1 MGKQMQYWI
10 IAFTAALVVVIGYA
24 AGPVG
29 AVAALLVFSVALY
42 LLWARRLGFNGA
54 WTRFGLDR
62 LTAPL
67 WKGENWDR
75 FGGIFNDRDSVV
87 KAATVAVVLIA
98 LSLILPPS
106 QVGLVAVA
114 IAAWYAFE
122 IYRSQKPA
130 VRPAAL
136 ESKVANDK
144 VVYTAAASSRP
155 EVTKVN

>member
-1 MGKQMQYWI
+1 MQYWI

-29 AVAALLVFSVALY
+29 AVASLVVFSSALY

-75 FGGIFNDRDSVV
+75 FGMIFNDRDTVV

-98 LSLILPPS
+98 LSLLLPPN
-106 QVGLVAVA
+106 QVALVALA
-114 IAAWYAFE
+114 IAIWFAVE
-122 IYRSQKPA
+122 IYRGQRSI
-130 VRPAAL
+130 VRPTTAI
-136 ESKVANDK
+136 ESKVSNDK
-144 VVYTAAASSRP
+144 VLYTPPPAARP
-155 EVTKVN
+155 ESSAKIN